1 MTTHR
6 QTTRTHRFRTC
17 RYFCCALLLVSTS
30 LTTPVVHAAEG
41 APLDSVQLA
50 ALADQQL
57 IDREMGA
64 FNSPLLIR
72 MRARVSP
79 TWPGPR
85 GLPLVTERRTCP
97 LIPEGVGGLGADTAP
112 GFC

>member
-1 MTTHR
+1 MTALD
-6 QTTRTHRFRTC
+6 QTTRARSFRFC
-17 RYFCCALLLVSTS
+17 QAVCCALLLVSTS
-30 LTTPVVHAAEG
+30 LTAHVVQAADDTPLTG
-41 APLDSVQLA
+41 VQLA
-50 ALADQQL
+50 VLVDQQR

-85 GLPLVTERRTCP
+85 GLPLVTERRICP
-97 LIPEGVGGLGADTAP
+97 LIPEGVGGLGSDTAP